1 MGPVRPLWNP
11 FLVAHLSLR
20 ATAVYSK
27 TEVVP
32 LGGGS
37 CPSLAHADFRPPL
50 ACHEG
55 GRARD
60 NGPLSMP
67 ALSVDCVFVHYCA
80 LVPAFH
86 KGVITIISTPLVL
99 RCPCKITDISYFTR
113 RSIVPVHFLSYL
125 STFRVFTHPY
135 LVRPTVSHLC
145 ITWLSE
151 MHPVFLAF
159 SSNRIHPWSDTYLLY
174 HSSSSISSK
183 KRA

>member
-11 FLVAHLSLR
+11 FLVAHFSLR

-27 TEVVP
+27 IEVVP
-32 LGGGS
+32 LWGGS
-37 CPSLAHADFRPPL
+37 RPSLAHADFRPPL
-50 ACHEG
+50 ARHEG
-55 GRARD
+55 GCTRD
-60 NGPLSMP
+60 NGPLNTP
-67 ALSVDCVFVHYCA
+67 ARSADCVFVHYCA

-99 RCPCKITDISYFTR
+99 RYPCKITDISHFTR
-113 RSIVPVHFLSYL
+113 RSIVSVHLLNYL
-125 STFRVFTHPY
+125 SAPRVFTHPY
-135 LVRPTVSHLC
+135 LVRLTVSHLS